1 MAFRIVGYVLVTP
14 LAEELAFRAFLTRRL
29 EGTHFERLP
38 LGHFSWFAFLASS
51 VLFGALHGQMWIAGT
66 LAGMA
71 FAAALYRRGV
81 LADAVVA
88 HAVTNAALAVY
99 AAVTGQWSVWS

>member
-1 MAFRIVGYVLVTP
+1 MAFRVAGYVLVTP
-14 LAEELAFRAFLTRRL
+14 LAEELAFRAFLMRRL
-29 EGTHFERLP
+29 EGAHFERLP
-38 LGHFSWFAFLASS
+38 LGHFSWFSFLASS

-71 FAAALYRRGV
+71 FAVALYRRGV

-88 HAVTNAALAVY
+88 HAVTNGALAVY